1 MQAQKV
7 LLVGLTASLAIGVGL
22 WQTATAGIMPGRLA
36 GLTIPMGSKTAPIA
50 MSKTDAMS
58 KDAMAMSKD
67 AMSKTDAMAK
77 PKAMAKVLISG
88 TFVAAEHPTEGGAS
102 VVMKEGKQ
110 YVMLDAKF
118 KSEAGPDLHVL
129 LHREATPKQYTAND
143 YVNLGKLK
151 QVAGSQLYEIPAGM
165 DVAEYKSAVI
175 WCEKF
180 NATFGFAMLK

>member
-7 LLVGLTASLAIGVGL
+7 LLVGLTAGLAIGAGL
-22 WQTATAGIMPGRLA
+22 WQAATAGIMPGRLA
-36 GLTIPMGSKTAPIA
+36 GLTIPMVSETAPI
-50 MSKTDAMS
+50 AMS

-67 AMSKTDAMAK
+67 AMSNDAMAK
-77 PKAMAKVLISG
+77 PKAMAKVLMSG

-102 VVMKEGKQ
+102 VVMKDGKQ

-151 QVAGSQLYEIPAGM
+151 QVAGAQLYEIPAG
-165 DVAEYKSAVI
+165 VTVGEYQSAVI